1 LAGSEKGRSSSVFIA
16 MPRYYYYYYDGGN
29 GSLKSQHLLGGQE
42 LFYVFTL
49 RAIDDANV
57 SRLIN

>member
-1 LAGSEKGRSSSVFIA
+1 LAGPEKGRSSSVFIA

-57 SRLIN
+57 SRLIH